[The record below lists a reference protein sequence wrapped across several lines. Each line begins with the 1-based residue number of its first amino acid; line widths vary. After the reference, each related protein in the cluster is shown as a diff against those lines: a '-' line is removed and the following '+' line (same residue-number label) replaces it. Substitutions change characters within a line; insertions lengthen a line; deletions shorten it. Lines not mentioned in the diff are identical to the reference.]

1 MRFIVRVARSLG
13 GASALLV
20 ALSSTALAGNFAEV
34 TFRSDAEVPPVA
46 GVEQEIR
53 FSLLQHGVT
62 PVTSGDVTVSGT
74 LESSGEQVTA
84 VATSLGGGEWV
95 ATIEFPVSGAWM
107 LGVAHSEL
115 QTSPPVA
122 WSVGAAE
129 AATAT
134 SATTPAYG
142 GGALLV
148 GVLLAA
154 IAALYTVQRS
164 TRARR
169 ARGAKP
175 VDGTASRSVA

>member
-34 TFRSDAEVPPVA
+34 TFRSDAEAPPVA
-46 GVEQEIR
+46 GVEEEIR

-84 VATSLGGGEWV
+84 VATSVGGGEWV
-95 ATIEFPVSGAWM
+95 ATVEFPVSGAWL
-107 LGVAHSEL
+107 LGVSHSEL

-129 AATAT
+129 AAATAPA
-134 SATTPAYG
+134 SAPAYVG
-142 GGALLV
+142 VALLV
-148 GVLLAA
+148 GVVLAA
-154 IAALYTVQRS
+154 IASVYAVQRS
-164 TRARR
+164 TRARQT
-169 ARGAKP
+169 RGAKP
-175 VDGTASRSVA
+175 ADGTASRSVA